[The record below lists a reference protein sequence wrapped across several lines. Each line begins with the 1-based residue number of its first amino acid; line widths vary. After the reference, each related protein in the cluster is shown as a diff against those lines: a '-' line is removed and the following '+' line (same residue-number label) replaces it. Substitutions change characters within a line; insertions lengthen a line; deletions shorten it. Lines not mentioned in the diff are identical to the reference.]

1 MKVEK
6 ESVKAGLDLNIKKT
20 NIMTTKEI
28 HNFNVDNEDTEIVK
42 RFCSVI
48 NSNGDCR
55 QEIKRR
61 MRRRRAAMEESGKIT
76 KGKGMSL
83 ESKVKIIYTLIFPIN
98 YVQMRKSVKKLI
110 RKKLIYLKYGGGEE
124 FYRYPGLPGK

>member
-1 MKVEK
+1 MISD
-6 ESVKAGLDLNIKKT
+6 ESGKRKCQSRTAFEHQENKHHDYK
-20 NIMTTKEI
+20 I

-83 ESKVKIIYTLIFPIN
+83 ENKVKIIYTLIFPIN

-110 RKKLIYLKYGGGEE
+110 RKKTDLSEIWWWRRILQIS
-124 FYRYPGLPGK
+124 